1 MMTPLF
7 QLTLP
12 DESPD
17 AHFAPLQITLEGL
30 CDVNEWHIARMI
42 KRLAKGLEPEFV
54 IPPLY
59 ASGVRYKEDDPGHE
73 DWSDA
78 IETNR
83 KRVGDCKK
91 LVAWRV
97 GECRAQGI
105 DCEPV
110 IKWQWIPKKIA
121 LQLGY
126 PGWLVKG
133 DGIWM
138 VHCQV
143 RFFSDGRIEDP
154 SKILGMGGD
163 YTNKV

>member
-12 DESPD
+12 DESPE

-30 CDVNEWHIARMI
+30 CDVNEWHISRMM
-42 KRLAKGLEPEFV
+42 KRLAKGLQPEFI

-83 KRVGDCKK
+83 KQVGDCKK

-97 GECRAQGI
+97 GE
-105 DCEPV
+105 
-110 IKWQWIPKKIA
+110 
-121 LQLGY
+121 
-126 PGWLVKG
+126 
-133 DGIWM
+133 
-138 VHCQV
+138 
-143 RFFSDGRIEDP
+143 
-154 SKILGMGGD
+154 
-163 YTNKV
+163 